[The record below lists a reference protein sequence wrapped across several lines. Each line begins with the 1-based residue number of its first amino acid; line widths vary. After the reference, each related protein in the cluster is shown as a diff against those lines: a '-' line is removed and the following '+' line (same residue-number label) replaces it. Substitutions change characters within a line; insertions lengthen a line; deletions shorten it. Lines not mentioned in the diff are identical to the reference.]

1 MVLHLL
7 RGSASQTDENVGALR
22 PEAPRKPSAYLA
34 EVEHAGV
41 GMFWATNTR
50 GELAFLSQSALASL
64 GDGAEAILGKPLT
77 SIFTQTS
84 VDDDSESSR
93 SLKLKMQSR
102 SRIEDQVVEVVPNA
116 ASAADQASVRWWTIL
131 ELAIPH
137 SATSNGRRSIRS
149 RSTRAPCAAAHNRVT
164 PTPLSSPRS

>member
-116 ASAADQASVRWWTIL
+116 ASAADRASVRWWTIL
-131 ELAIPH
+131 SSPTCPNNMFTASGAPRAPVEMA
-137 SATSNGRRSIRS
+137 SRS
-149 RSTRAPCAAAHNRVT
+149 RSARRTSA
-164 PTPLSSPRS
+164 LI